1 MDMAGHSPGHFHLGD
16 SAFGR
21 PMTMLAD
28 RARRGLYAAAI
39 LVIYGLAIMPSD
51 KAPDLGAGDKISH
64 IAAFLFLTLFGR
76 WALRGT
82 GRLRLAIGLSFFGAL
97 IEVTQAIPVLNRD
110 ASVWDWIADSAAIG
124 VALLLAW
131 PVERLLRRR

>member
-1 MDMAGHSPGHFHLGD
+1 
-16 SAFGR
+16 
-21 PMTMLAD
+21 MLPD
-28 RARRGLYAAAI
+28 RARSWLYAAAVLI
-39 LVIYGLAIMPSD
+39 IYGLAIMPSD
-51 KAPDLGAGDKISH
+51 KAPDLGAGDKINH

-76 WALRGT
+76 WALRDT
-82 GRLRLAIGLSFFGAL
+82 GRLRLAIGLSFFGGL